1 MRQACPQI
9 SLDVGKV
16 RMAERITKDPDLSLQ
31 VTRHEP
37 VRVDEKGR
45 ITIHKEILQA
55 LGTNVKLVC
64 DASKVM
70 RIYPAQEFDEI
81 RAKVEG
87 RFSRDN
93 VSAKYYLTAVY
104 SHVRLTEVDNASRI
118 SIPADLRKFLGIDLK
133 DECVVIASG
142 RDFMMMSGKAYDSYL
157 ESPVRFMASQ
167 RDDLDLL
174 RKKAFEEEEELRRLE
189 RLLSP
194 G

>member
-1 MRQACPQI
+1 
-9 SLDVGKV
+9 
-16 RMAERITKDPDLSLQ
+16 MAEKIRKEPDLTLQ

-45 ITIHKEILQA
+45 ITLQKEIRDA
-55 LGTNVKLVC
+55 LGTDVKLVC

-81 RAKVEG
+81 RAKVES
-87 RFSRDN
+87 RFSKDN
-93 VSAKYYLTAVY
+93 VSAKYYLSAVY
-104 SHVRLTEVDNASRI
+104 SHVRFAEIDNANRLN
-118 SIPADLRKFLGIDLK
+118 IPADLRKLMGIDIK

-142 RDFMMMSGKAYDSYL
+142 RDFTLMSGSAYSNFI
-157 ESPVRFMASQ
+157 ESPVGFMASQ
-167 RDDLDLL
+167 RQDLDTL

-194 G
+194 E